1 MLSVARLVSFWR
13 CIPMQYNCQKSSN
26 FQGLS
31 HFSRIFGKNDKIPG
45 FFQAGK
51 TVTIFPGFPGAV
63 GTLRKQLYVAVADPE
78 IRPRGGAYGSRN
90 LQRGTAAMFFLTSF
104 NRGRGPGPAPASAT
118 DVAIMAS
125 FLPDLVVQTNFYLSR
140 FTLQYVPIQTLVGY
154 PVGQLHEY
162 VGVRSPLLKVECSV
176 NRDCNST
183 RLSCIHIFFNKT
195 NLALPKS
202 NAQ

>member
-63 GTLRKQLYVAVADPE
+63 GTLNLLPGFIILAHGEQMVMVYSQEFSKQFMP
-78 IRPRGGAYGSRN
+78 
-90 LQRGTAAMFFLTSF
+90 Q
-104 NRGRGPGPAPASAT
+104 
-118 DVAIMAS
+118 
-125 FLPDLVVQTNFYLSR
+125 
-140 FTLQYVPIQTLVGY
+140 
-154 PVGQLHEY
+154 
-162 VGVRSPLLKVECSV
+162 K
-176 NRDCNST
+176 
-183 RLSCIHIFFNKT
+183 
-195 NLALPKS
+195 
-202 NAQ
+202 

>member
-63 GTLRKQLYVAVADPE
+63 GTPHLLQ
-78 IRPRGGAYGSRN
+78 GA
-90 LQRGTAAMFFLTSF
+90 
-104 NRGRGPGPAPASAT
+104 
-118 DVAIMAS
+118 
-125 FLPDLVVQTNFYLSR
+125 LSIV
-140 FTLQYVPIQTLVGY
+140 TLLIL
-154 PVGQLHEY
+154 
-162 VGVRSPLLKVECSV
+162 
-176 NRDCNST
+176 NSST
-183 RLSCIHIFFNKT
+183 
-195 NLALPKS
+195 
-202 NAQ
+202 

>member
-63 GTLRKQLYVAVADPE
+63 GTLL
-78 IRPRGGAYGSRN
+78 
-90 LQRGTAAMFFLTSF
+90 LSF
-104 NRGRGPGPAPASAT
+104 PVN
-118 DVAIMAS
+118 VN
-125 FLPDLVVQTNFYLSR
+125 VEFYLRTFPSLR
-140 FTLQYVPIQTLVGY
+140 LNPLDFAIILIF
-154 PVGQLHEY
+154 EY
-162 VGVRSPLLKVECSV
+162 LLS
-176 NRDCNST
+176 
-183 RLSCIHIFFNKT
+183 L
-195 NLALPKS
+195 
-202 NAQ
+202 